1 MASWRDVFEELVR
14 ERRAGL
20 VGYAT
25 LLAGNAT
32 DGEDLVHDAII
43 RSFGRARAFTHV
55 NAAEA
60 YVRQAISSAFID
72 GTRKARTARAAMPAL
87 VIRDQYAAPD
97 TAVANTIDVHA
108 ALAQLPPRERACV
121 VLRYYADLTVP
132 EIAAHL
138 NISDGAVKRYL
149 SDGIGRL
156 NPLLGT
162 RETTEHA
169 TESAPRATVE
179 RRASA

>member
-1 MASWRDVFEELVR
+1 LASWRQVFEELVR

-25 LLAGNAT
+25 LLAGNAD

-87 VIRDQYAAPD
+87 VIRDPASIAHSGGAPLSQEEFRLGPGL
-97 TAVANTIDVHA
+97 VAYRTPASGSWVVWLNS
-108 ALAQLPPRERACV
+108 ALE
-121 VLRYYADLTVP
+121 
-132 EIAAHL
+132 
-138 NISDGAVKRYL
+138 GARQW
-149 SDGIGRL
+149 
-156 NPLLGT
+156 N
-162 RETTEHA
+162 
-169 TESAPRATVE
+169 
-179 RRASA
+179 